1 MIRRPPRST
10 LFPYTTLFRSVG
22 DLGHG
27 HVAAVHRDV
36 GLGPA
41 RAVVGGGEGGG
52 VVQVGAL
59 GLVGGGHHVDR
70 GGGPRG
76 QSGRAVGQHVARH
89 RPPVA
94 RPGDGPHGP
103 PGQVVGGGDVVGVAG
118 PVVGHRHGE
127 SGLVPGGDRGGVGDL
142 GHGLVFFFNDAAT
155 TEIYP
160 LSLRDALPICVVQ
173 VGALGLV
180 GGGHHVDRGGGPR
193 GQGGRAVGQHVAG
206 HRPPVGRPGDGPHGP
221 PGQVVGGGDVVGV
234 AGPVVGHRHGES
246 GLVPGGD
253 RGGVG
258 DLGHG
263 HVAAVHRDVG
273 LGPARAVVGGGEC
286 VLMMRRAPRST
297 LFPCTPLF
305 RSGGPRGQGGR
316 AVGQHVA

>member
-1 MIRRPPRST
+1 
-10 LFPYTTLFRSVG
+10 
-22 DLGHG
+22 
-27 HVAAVHRDV
+27 VAAVHRDV

-52 VVQVGAL
+52 
-59 GLVGGGHHVDR
+59 
-70 GGGPRG
+70 
-76 QSGRAVGQHVARH
+76 
-89 RPPVA
+89 
-94 RPGDGPHGP
+94 
-103 PGQVVGGGDVVGVAG
+103 
-118 PVVGHRHGE
+118 
-127 SGLVPGGDRGGVGDL
+127 
-142 GHGLVFFFNDAAT
+142 
-155 TEIYP
+155 
-160 LSLRDALPICVVQ
+160 VVQ

-273 LGPARAVVGGGEC
+273 LGPARAVVGGGEGGG
-286 VLMMRRAPRST
+286 VVQVGALGLVGGGHHVDRG
-297 LFPCTPLF
+297 
-305 RSGGPRGQGGR
+305 GGPRGQGGR
-316 AVGQHVA
+316 AVGQHVAGHRPPVGRPGDGPHGPPGQVAGGGDVVGVAGPVVGHRHGESGLVPGGDRGGVGDLGHGHVAAVHRDVGLGPARAVVGGGEGGGVVQVGALGLVGGGHHVDRGSFPTRRSSELVGQHVAGHRPPVGRPGDGPHG